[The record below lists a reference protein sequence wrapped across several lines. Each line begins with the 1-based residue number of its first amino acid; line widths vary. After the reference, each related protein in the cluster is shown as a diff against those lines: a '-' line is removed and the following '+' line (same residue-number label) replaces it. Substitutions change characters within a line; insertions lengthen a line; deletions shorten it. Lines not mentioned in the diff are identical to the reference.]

1 MCNVSIIV
9 PNYNHSKFLRERLD
23 SIFNQTYQDFEVIL
37 LDDCSTDNS
46 VEILKEYANHP
57 KVSHFEVN
65 DQNSGSPFK
74 QWQKGIALAKGDWI
88 WIAESDDYSSEF
100 FLEKITQNCGDVDAK
115 DVGLIY
121 CQSIDVDE
129 QSVEKFDREQ
139 YTKEFVPNIW
149 EQNFIFDGKEFI
161 TNYLMHKNV
170 IPNASAVVFKKSIL
184 CNFLEDDGILK
195 MKMAGDW
202 LFWIQL
208 LEKSN
213 IFFIA
218 QKLNKFRESS
228 GATRNHNSI
237 QKKYQRICEE
247 IVILNYLFLNKRV
260 SEQQYEARLAAFFSD
275 RLRYLRVL
283 NFFSLRW
290 VNIIKMCK
298 THTGKIIFLKV
309 AATVLFNRLLKR

>member
-57 KVSHFEVN
+57 KVSHLEVN

-100 FLEKITQNCGDVDAK
+100 FLEKITQNCSDVDAK

-129 QSVEKFDREQ
+129 QSVEKFDRVQ

-149 EQNFIFDGKEFI
+149 EQNFIIDGKEFI

-184 CNFLEDDGILK
+184 GNVLEDDGILK

-202 LFWIQL
+202 LFWISIIDNTTVRFINEAL
-208 LEKSN
+208 NYFRIHEKV
-213 IFFIA
+213 
-218 QKLNKFRESS
+218 
-228 GATRNHNSI
+228 TRNHTSRD
-237 QKKYQRICEE
+237 K
-247 IVILNYLFLNKRV
+247 LL
-260 SEQQYEARLAAFFSD
+260 
-275 RLRYLRVL
+275 
-283 NFFSLRW
+283 
-290 VNIIKMCK
+290 
-298 THTGKIIFLKV
+298 T
-309 AATVLFNRLLKR
+309 RLLEEKKIRYELNRRYKLNQNKEWKIMYEKWFEINNFKSIFKSSFYLPKSKNTNAFSYLYDFVTYLINRK